1 MLGRNPPRKEYCG
14 DGSEP
19 VLAVRINGRVS
30 ILQQTLERKRRLRS
44 TKSRMEPGR
53 VTLRFEFGIF
63 EFTAM
68 SCRRKPAL
76 KLAYP
81 KG

>member
-1 MLGRNPPRKEYCG
+1 
-14 DGSEP
+14 
-19 VLAVRINGRVS
+19 
-30 ILQQTLERKRRLRS
+30 
-44 TKSRMEPGR
+44 MEPGR

-68 SCRRKPAL
+68 SCRRNPAL